1 MFKTQKLS
9 FCLGGKN
16 GCPNFTHWPSLPLSL
31 IPLDHRPQSAVVD
44 DGRARADACVDDG
57 GNFAS
62 SSICSTFHPPQ
73 SDSAWNAEGNPKS
86 PNIADCQ
93 FGTLARWPSWKI
105 KFLTF
110 FGGISHDRFESR
122 DSFPHYIRCPER
134 GNSFSPFLRRG
145 RRRRRRGASEGGGR
159 GPSHRGRDGIC
170 VPSTILGLGFQK
182 SLPFFCSSLTMTF
195 SWMTVWTVVSPNF
208 F

>member
-31 IPLDHRPQSAVVD
+31 IPLDHRPRSAVV

-110 FGGISHDRFESR
+110 FGGIFLADLNPETRSHTISDVRNGA
-122 DSFPHYIRCPER
+122 I
-134 GNSFSPFLRRG
+134 PFLPFLE
-145 RRRRRRGASEGGGR
+145 EGGGGGGGGGGERAR
-159 GPSHRGRDGIC
+159 G
-170 VPSTILGLGFQK
+170 
-182 SLPFFCSSLTMTF
+182 
-195 SWMTVWTVVSPNF
+195 
-208 F
+208 